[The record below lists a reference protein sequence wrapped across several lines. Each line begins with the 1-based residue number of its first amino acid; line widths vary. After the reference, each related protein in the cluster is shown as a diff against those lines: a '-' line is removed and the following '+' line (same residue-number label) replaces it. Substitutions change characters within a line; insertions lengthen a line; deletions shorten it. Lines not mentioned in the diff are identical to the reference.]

1 VNPSF
6 LCEGGD
12 SVKNIK
18 LTLAYDGTN
27 YHGFQIQQNAV
38 TIQEE
43 LEKAIAKIFA
53 QAVRVTAAGRTDA
66 GVHALG
72 QVVNFF
78 VETKIPCER
87 IPYALNSVLPADIV
101 VTSAEEVPAD
111 FHARYSA
118 KSKVYRY
125 TVDHAPF
132 PRVLTRHYAYH
143 FPYRLDLDSMQRAA
157 STLLGQKDFCTFMA
171 SGSSVKSTV
180 RTIMAL
186 DLIDQ
191 DDYLTITIEA
201 DGFLYNMVRIITGTL
216 LEVGLGK
223 RHYDLTPVL
232 EARNRSAAGWTAPA
246 HGLIMQKVKY

>member
-1 VNPSF
+1 
-6 LCEGGD
+6 
-12 SVKNIK
+12 VKNIK

-43 LEKAIAKIFA
+43 LEKAIETIFS

-72 QVVNFF
+72 QVVNFY
-78 VETKIPCER
+78 VDTKIPCER
-87 IPYALNSVLPADIV
+87 IPYALNSVLPPDIV
-101 VTSAEEVPAD
+101 VTNAEEVAAD

-132 PRVLTRHYAYH
+132 PRVLTRHFAYH
-143 FPYRLDLDSMQRAA
+143 LPYRLDLNLMQKAA
-157 STLLGQKDFCTFMA
+157 STLLGQKDFRSFMA

-180 RTIMAL
+180 RTLFTL
-186 DLIDQ
+186 DLTDH

-216 LEVGLGK
+216 LEVGQGK

-232 EARNRSAAGWTAPA
+232 EARNRNVAGWTVPA
-246 HGLIMQKVKY
+246 HGLVMQEVKY